1 MKKLMVSAIFII
13 LITLLFP
20 QLSVYAD
27 NADNEPI
34 QGITQTTDEP
44 VYINDR
50 CYPLTANKEE
60 KNDED
65 GVFYAFKFAADRGG
79 TRNIYA
85 VMDGYILDIQSD
97 YLWLE
102 DNEGEIQTVY
112 SPQISGSIEWL
123 VSPDDDVEAGDVIGR
138 ISSQGMDYQNLY
150 VRFLREDIGD
160 DEQPYFTWNEIFN
173 GEADNIGEEISI
185 YDRWRVY
192 TEQFDRDNWN
202 SIIDGFNYIIGVFT
216 GDVDLAADALD
227 WLNGIIDKIIGIT
240 SFGFNAI
247 RSALKEERL
256 LKDNS
261 VTMVRNIYFS
271 LYPFVVFISIMIWY
285 IDVYK
290 QIASSNFD
298 GFSKSEFKQLA
309 WSFFGVV
316 FWITNAF
323 GICMLILKME
333 AGLLSNIIFN
343 DDLVIKP
350 FELAVEET
358 TSGNVFYNFI
368 YTLCAWLSNAL
379 TFLALNVIAFI
390 ISMCVVCKLTVR
402 QIELCCMV
410 SISSIFFACSQMKKM
425 KWIFKKFFKS
435 YLFVVFQTIPMAIIY
450 KIGEAWVSEEM
461 SKITAVNLDCFIII
475 IGIGCLMIKKS
486 FIYRILD

>member
-1 MKKLMVSAIFII
+1 
-13 LITLLFP
+13 
-20 QLSVYAD
+20 
-27 NADNEPI
+27 
-34 QGITQTTDEP
+34 
-44 VYINDR
+44 
-50 CYPLTANKEE
+50 
-60 KNDED
+60 
-65 GVFYAFKFAADRGG
+65 
-79 TRNIYA
+79 
-85 VMDGYILDIQSD
+85 
-97 YLWLE
+97 
-102 DNEGEIQTVY
+102 
-112 SPQISGSIEWL
+112 
-123 VSPDDDVEAGDVIGR
+123 
-138 ISSQGMDYQNLY
+138 
-150 VRFLREDIGD
+150 
-160 DEQPYFTWNEIFN
+160 
-173 GEADNIGEEISI
+173 
-185 YDRWRVY
+185 
-192 TEQFDRDNWN
+192 
-202 SIIDGFNYIIGVFT
+202 
-216 GDVDLAADALD
+216 
-227 WLNGIIDKIIGIT
+227 
-240 SFGFNAI
+240 
-247 RSALKEERL
+247 
-256 LKDNS
+256 
-261 VTMVRNIYFS
+261 MVRNIYFS

-298 GFSKSEFKQLA
+298 GFSKREFKQLA

-379 TFLALNVIAFI
+379 SFLALNVIAFI

-410 SISSIFFACSQMKKM
+410 SISSIFFACSQMKNM

-475 IGIGCLMIKKS
+475 IGIGCLMLKKS
-486 FIYRILD
+486 FLYRIFE

>member
-1 MKKLMVSAIFII
+1 MKKLMVSVVFTIF
-13 LITLLFP
+13 ITLLFP
-20 QLSVYAD
+20 QISAYAD

-44 VYINDR
+44 VYIDDR

-138 ISSQGMDYQNLY
+138 ISSQGNDYQNLY

-160 DEQPYFTWNEIFN
+160 DEQPYFTWNDIFN

-192 TEQFDRDNWN
+192 TEQFDRDNWQ
-202 SIIDGFNYIIGVFT
+202 SFIDSFNYIIGVFT
-216 GDVDLAADALD
+216 GETDLAGDVLEELTD
-227 WLNGIIDKIIGIT
+227 FCDRFVEIS
-240 SFGFNAI
+240 SFGFNYF
-247 RSALKEERL
+247 RRELTKERL
-256 LKDNS
+256 FDDNTF
-261 VTMVRNIYFS
+261 TMVKNIYVS
-271 LYPFVVFISIMIWY
+271 LYPFAIFIAIMIWY

-290 QIASSNFD
+290 QIASSSFD
-298 GFSKSEFKQLA
+298 GFSKREFKQLA
-309 WSFFGVV
+309 WSFLGVV

-323 GICMLILKME
+323 GLCIIILKIE
-333 AGLLSNIIFN
+333 SGVVSNLVTN
-343 DDLVIKP
+343 DDLIIRS
-350 FELAVEET
+350 FESTVERSDT
-358 TSGNVFYNFI
+358 GNVFGDFI
-368 YTLCAWLSNAL
+368 YTVLAWLNNYM
-379 TFLALNVIAFI
+379 TFILLNLIMLVV
-390 ISMCVVCKLTVR
+390 SLCLVCKLTVR
-402 QIELCCMV
+402 QIELCCMISV
-410 SISSIFFACSQMKKM
+410 SSVFFACMQMKNM
-425 KWIFKKFFKS
+425 KWLFRKFFKS
-435 YLFVVFQTIPMAIIY
+435 YIFLVCQTIPMALMY
-450 KIGEAWVSEEM
+450 LIGRNWVNERMSELTFM
-461 SKITAVNLDCFIII
+461 NLDSIVIV
-475 IGIGCLMIKKS
+475 IGLGCLMLKKS
-486 FIYRILD
+486 FLYRIFE